1 MVIAAARLLAFL
13 LVPLLVGAGSG
24 FMTAGAVRDWY
35 PSLVRPSFA
44 PPSWIFGP
52 VWTLLYLMM
61 GFAAYLVW
69 QRGGGA
75 AAARTALALFG
86 AQLVLNGLWSVLFFG
101 LRAPG
106 LALVEI
112 VVLWVAI
119 AATLW
124 AFWRIR
130 PAAGALLVPYLAW
143 VTFATAL
150 NAGFWWLNRP
160 G

>member
-1 MVIAAARLLAFL
+1 MLAALRLLAFL

-24 FMTAGAVRDWY
+24 FVTAGAVREWY

-44 PPSWIFGP
+44 PPSWVFGP
-52 VWTLLYLMM
+52 VWTALYLMM
-61 GFAAYLVW
+61 GLAAWLVW
-69 QRGGGA
+69 RKAGSDPAG
-75 AAARTALALFG
+75 RVALGLFAL
-86 AQLVLNGLWSVLFFG
+86 QLVLNGLWSLLFFG

-119 AATLW
+119 AATLRG
-124 AFWRIR
+124 FWRIDA
-130 PAAGALLVPYLAW
+130 AAGWLLVPYLAW

-150 NAGFWWLNRP
+150 NAGFWWLNRS

>member
-1 MVIAAARLLAFL
+1 MLAALRLLAFL

-24 FMTAGAVRDWY
+24 FVTAGAVREWY

-44 PPSWIFGP
+44 PPSWVFGP
-52 VWTLLYLMM
+52 VWTALYLMM
-61 GFAAYLVW
+61 GLAAWLVW
-69 QRGGGA
+69 RKAGSDPAG
-75 AAARTALALFG
+75 RIALGLFAL
-86 AQLVLNGLWSVLFFG
+86 QLVLNGLWSLLFFG

-106 LALVEI
+106 VALVEI

-119 AATLW
+119 AATLRG
-124 AFWRIR
+124 FWRIDA
-130 PAAGALLVPYLAW
+130 AAGRLLVPYLAW

-150 NAGFWWLNRP
+150 NAGFWWLNRS

>member
-1 MVIAAARLLAFL
+1 MAAAIRLLAFL

-24 FMTAGAVRDWY
+24 FLTSGAVRDWY

-52 VWTLLYLMM
+52 VWTALYLMM
-61 GFAAYLVW
+61 GLAAWLVW
-69 QRGGGA
+69 RKAGSTPAG
-75 AAARTALALFG
+75 RVALGLF
-86 AQLVLNGLWSVLFFG
+86 AVQLVLNGLWSVLFFG

-106 LALVEI
+106 PALIEI
-112 VVLWVAI
+112 VVLWVGI
-119 AATLW
+119 AATLR
-124 AFWRIR
+124 AFWRLD
-130 PAAGALLVPYLAW
+130 AGAGWLLVPYLCW

-150 NAGFWWLNRP
+150 NAGFWWLNRS